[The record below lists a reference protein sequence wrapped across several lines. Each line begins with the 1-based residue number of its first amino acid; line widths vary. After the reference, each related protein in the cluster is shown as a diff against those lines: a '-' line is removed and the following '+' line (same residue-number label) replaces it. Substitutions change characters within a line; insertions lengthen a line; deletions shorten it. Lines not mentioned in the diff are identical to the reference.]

1 MTQPRRQLVDPTQAQ
16 FFHLINRCVRRSW
29 LCGQDSYSRKDFE
42 HRKAWLK
49 TRILELGDIFA
60 TGIYAFAVMSNHV
73 HVVLHMHPAT
83 ANAWSN
89 DEVASRWA
97 RLFPA
102 SSPELCA
109 QKVAGIVENAEQIS
123 VYRIRLTDVS
133 WLMKCLSEPIARRA
147 NGEDKVTGRFWE
159 GRFKSQLLLSENAI
173 LAAMTY
179 VDLNPVRAN
188 IAKGVSTSNNTS
200 VQMRHAQIRKNEAIA
215 SQVLAPLAGVKS
227 ANVPPMSEAEYID
240 LVDFTGRELHPGKR
254 GVIKADEPPALRKLG
269 LDKNHWTMKV
279 KGVGSNYWRVVGSLE
294 ELLEK
299 AKELKQ
305 RTLFGIGFARFL
317 KNI

>member
-1 MTQPRRQLVDPTQAQ
+1 MTQPRRQLVDATQAQ

-29 LCGQDSYSRKDFE
+29 LCGYDSYSKKEFD

-73 HVVLHMHPAT
+73 HVVLHMHPGS
-83 ANAWSN
+83 ANAWSS
-89 DEVASRWA
+89 DEVARRWV
-97 RLFPA
+97 RLYPA
-102 SSPELCA
+102 STPELCK
-109 QKVAGIVENAEQIS
+109 QKVATIVENPELICT
-123 VYRIRLTDVS
+123 YRIRLADVS

-147 NGEDKVTGRFWE
+147 NAEDKVTGRFWE
-159 GRFKSQLLLSENAI
+159 GRFKSQLLLSERSI

-179 VDLNPVRAN
+179 VDLNPVRAD
-188 IAKGVSTSNNTS
+188 IATSVGTSDNTG
-200 VQMRHAQIRKNEAIA
+200 VQMRHKQIRQNEAVA

-227 ANVPPMSEAEYID
+227 ANVTPMTEAEYID
-240 LVDFTGRELHPGKR
+240 LVDFTGREWHLGKR
-254 GVIKADEPPALRKLG
+254 GIIAADEPPALRKLG
-269 LDKNHWTMKV
+269 LDKDHWTMKV
-279 KGVGSNYWRVVGSLE
+279 KGFGSAYWRVVGGLE

-305 RTLFGIGFARFL
+305 RTLFGIGFARLL

>member
-1 MTQPRRQLVDPTQAQ
+1 MTQARRQLVDPTQAQ

-29 LCGQDSYSRKDFE
+29 LCGQDSYSHKDFE

-49 TRILELGDIFA
+49 NRILELGDIFA

-83 ANAWSN
+83 ANTWSN
-89 DEVASRWA
+89 DEVAQRWVK
-97 RLFPA
+97 LFPA
-102 SSPELCA
+102 NTPELCA
-109 QKVAGIVENAEQIS
+109 QKVAAIVENPELIAT
-123 VYRIRLTDVS
+123 YRIRLTDVS

-159 GRFKSQLLLSENAI
+159 GRFKNQLLLSEKSI
-173 LAAMTY
+173 IAAMTY
-179 VDLNPVRAN
+179 VDLNPVRAE
-188 IAKGVSTSNNTS
+188 IAKGVSTSSYTS
-200 VQMRHAQIRKNEAIA
+200 VKIRHDHIRKNAA
-215 SQVLAPLAGVKS
+215 YANQYLVPLAGIKS
-227 ANVPPMSEAEYID
+227 ANVPAMTEAEYID

-254 GVIKADEPPALRKLG
+254 GVIKAEEPKALRKLG
-269 LDKNHWTMKV
+269 LDKDHWTMKV
-279 KGVGSNYWRVVGSLE
+279 KGVGSSYWRVVGSLE
-294 ELLEK
+294 ELIEK
-299 AKELKQ
+299 AKDLKQ

>member
-29 LCGQDSYSRKDFE
+29 LCGFDTYSRNDFE
-42 HRKAWLK
+42 HRKTWLRS
-49 TRILELGDIFA
+49 RILELGEIFA

-73 HVVLHMHPAT
+73 HVVLHMHPGT
-83 ANAWSN
+83 ANAWSEE
-89 DEVASRWA
+89 EVARRWVG
-97 RLFPA
+97 LFPA
-102 SSPELCA
+102 STPELCE
-109 QKVAGIVENAEQIS
+109 QKVEAIVQNAEQLA
-123 VYRIRLTDVS
+123 VYRIRLADVS

-159 GRFKSQLLLSENAI
+159 GRFKSQLLLSEKSI

-179 VDLNPVRAN
+179 VDLNPLRAD

-200 VQMRHAQIRKNEAIA
+200 VHMRHEQIRKNEAVA
-215 SQVLAPLAGVKS
+215 SQTLAPLAGVKS
-227 ANVPPMSEAEYID
+227 ANVPPMTEADYID
-240 LVDFTGRELHPGKR
+240 LVDFTGRELHPSKR
-254 GVIKADEPPALRKLG
+254 GVIKPDEPPALRKLG
-269 LDKNHWTMKV
+269 LDKDHWTMKV
-279 KGVGSNYWRVVGSLE
+279 KGVGSSYWRVVGNLE

-317 KNI
+317 KNL

>member
-16 FFHLINRCVRRSW
+16 FFHLTSRCVRRSW
-29 LCGQDSYSRKDFE
+29 LCGRDFYSKKSFE

-49 TRILELGDIFA
+49 KRILELGDIFA

-83 ANAWSN
+83 ANSWSA
-89 DEVASRWA
+89 DDVAKRWV

-102 SSPELCA
+102 STPELCE
-109 QKVAGIVENAEQIS
+109 QKVAAIVENPALIAC
-123 VYRIRLTDVS
+123 YRYRLTDVS
-133 WLMKCLSEPIARRA
+133 WLMKSLSEAIARRA
-147 NGEDKVTGRFWE
+147 NIEDKVTGKFWE
-159 GRFKSQLLLSENAI
+159 GRFKSQLLLSEKAI

-179 VDLNPVRAN
+179 VDLNPVRAD
-188 IAKGVSTSNNTS
+188 IAKGVSTSSYTS
-200 VQMRHAQIRKNEAIA
+200 VKMRHAQIQKETTQA
-215 SQVLAPLAGVKS
+215 SRQLMPLAGVKS
-227 ANVPPMSEAEYID
+227 ANIPAMTEAEYID
-240 LVDFTGRELHPGKR
+240 LVDFTGREWHPGKR

-269 LDKNHWTMKV
+269 LEKDHWTMKV
-279 KGVGSNYWRVVGSLE
+279 KGVGSSYWRVVGTLE
-294 ELLEK
+294 ELIEK

>member
-1 MTQPRRQLVDPTQAQ
+1 MTQPRRQLVDATQAQ

-29 LCGQDSYSRKDFE
+29 LCGYDSYSKKEFD

-83 ANAWSN
+83 ANAWTAL
-89 DEVASRWA
+89 EVAARWI

-102 SSPELCA
+102 STPKLCA
-109 QKVAGIVENAEQIS
+109 QKVAAVVENAEQIA
-123 VYRIRLTDVS
+123 VYRIRLADVS
-133 WLMKCLSEPIARRA
+133 WLMKSLSEPIARRA
-147 NGEDKVTGRFWE
+147 NSEDKVTGRFWE
-159 GRFKSQLLLSENAI
+159 GRFKSQLLLSEKSI

-179 VDLNPVRAN
+179 VDLNPVRAD
-188 IAKGVSTSNNTS
+188 IAKGVSTSDNTS
-200 VQMRHAQIRKNEAIA
+200 VKIRHDQICKNEACA
-215 SQVLAPLAGVKS
+215 SQALAPLAGVKS
-227 ANVPPMSEAEYID
+227 ANMPAMTEAEYID
-240 LVDFTGRELHPGKR
+240 LVDFTGREWHPGKR

-279 KGVGSNYWRVVGSLE
+279 KGVGSHYWRIVGSLE

-299 AKELKQ
+299 AMELKQ
-305 RTLFGIGFARFL
+305 RTLFGIGFARVL
-317 KNI
+317 KKI

>member
-29 LCGQDSYSRKDFE
+29 LCGRDQYNGENFE

-49 TRILELGDIFA
+49 ARILELGDIFA

-83 ANAWSN
+83 ANAWSS
-89 DEVASRWA
+89 DEVARRWV

-102 SSPELCA
+102 SWPELCE
-109 QKVAGIVENAEQIS
+109 QKVAAIVENPELICT
-123 VYRIRLTDVS
+123 YRLRLADVS
-133 WLMKCLSEPIARRA
+133 WRMKCLSEPIARRA
-147 NGEDKVTGRFWE
+147 NAEDKVTGRFWE
-159 GRFKSQLLLSENAI
+159 GRFKSQLLLSEKSI

-179 VDLNPVRAN
+179 VDLNPVRAD
-188 IAKGVSTSNNTS
+188 IATSVSTSDNAG
-200 VQMRHAQIRKNEAIA
+200 VQMRHKQIRQNEAVA
-215 SQVLAPLAGVKS
+215 SQVLSPLAGVKS
-227 ANVPPMSEAEYID
+227 ANVPPMTEAEYID
-240 LVDFTGRELHPGKR
+240 LVDFTGRDWHPGKR
-254 GVIKADEPPALRKLG
+254 GVITVDEPPALRKLG

-279 KGVGSNYWRVVGSLE
+279 KGFGSAYWRVVGSLE

-305 RTLFGIGFARFL
+305 RTLFGIGFARVL
-317 KNI
+317 KKI

>member
-1 MTQPRRQLVDPTQAQ
+1 MTQPRHQLVDATQAQ

-29 LCGQDSYSRKDFE
+29 LCGYDSYSKKEFD

-60 TGIYAFAVMSNHV
+60 TGIYAFAVMSNHA

-83 ANAWSN
+83 ANAWTAL
-89 DEVASRWA
+89 EVAARWI

-102 SSPELCA
+102 STPKLCA
-109 QKVAGIVENAEQIS
+109 QKVAAVVENAEQIA
-123 VYRIRLTDVS
+123 VYRIRLADVS
-133 WLMKCLSEPIARRA
+133 WLMKSLSEPIARRA
-147 NGEDKVTGRFWE
+147 NSEDKVTGRFWE
-159 GRFKSQLLLSENAI
+159 GRFKSQLLLSEKSI

-179 VDLNPVRAN
+179 VDLNPVRAD
-188 IAKGVSTSNNTS
+188 IAKGVSTSDNTS
-200 VQMRHAQIRKNEAIA
+200 VKIRHDQICKNEACA
-215 SQVLAPLAGVKS
+215 SQALAPLAGVKS
-227 ANVPPMSEAEYID
+227 ANMPAMTEAEYID
-240 LVDFTGRELHPGKR
+240 LVDFTGREWHPGKR

-279 KGVGSNYWRVVGSLE
+279 KGVGSHYWRIVGSLE

-299 AKELKQ
+299 AMELKQ
-305 RTLFGIGFARFL
+305 RTLFGIGFARVL
-317 KNI
+317 KKI